1 MKFVKQYA
9 DNNHY
14 KPLHFQQI
22 IHLIDTDGTYVSD
35 DKVVQDDSVDGTVYS
50 PLEIRTDNRE
60 GIILRNR
67 NKKLAMNKLLGK
79 STIWNIP
86 YQAYYM
92 SCNLDHVLYNK
103 QNSSD
108 EEKENDSYAFAKRYK
123 NDVPGFLKFISE
135 SSFSVG
141 EDYLSSW
148 KYIQQENHSL
158 ERHTNLGL
166 CFILAE
172 SDADKKR

>member
-1 MKFVKQYA
+1 
-9 DNNHY
+9 
-14 KPLHFQQI
+14 
-22 IHLIDTDGTYVSD
+22 
-35 DKVVQDDSVDGTVYS
+35 
-50 PLEIRTDNRE
+50 
-60 GIILRNR
+60 
-67 NKKLAMNKLLGK
+67 
-79 STIWNIP
+79 
-86 YQAYYM
+86 M